1 MKKPFII
8 LYNFYKIKTK
18 LKKKKKNIR
27 PHQKGTL
34 IVQME
39 LDYHQ

>member
-18 LKKKKKNIR
+18 LKKKKTLGLIK
-27 PHQKGTL
+27 KG
-34 IVQME
+34 
-39 LDYHQ
+39 H